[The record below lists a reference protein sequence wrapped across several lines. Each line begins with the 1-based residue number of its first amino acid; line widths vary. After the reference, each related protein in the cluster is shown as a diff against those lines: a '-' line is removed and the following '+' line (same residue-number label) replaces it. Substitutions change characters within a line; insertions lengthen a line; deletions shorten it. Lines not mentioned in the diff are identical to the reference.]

1 MGNGLDFDYDF
12 SGWATKNDLRC
23 ADGLTIRR
31 DAFADQNGEVV
42 PLVWSHQHNSP
53 NNVLGHALLV
63 NTDDGV
69 YTFAKFN
76 GSKEAQ
82 DAKIRVDNGDVK
94 SLSIYANML
103 TKSGKDVMHGTI
115 REVSLVLAGANP
127 GAYIDNVIKHGVEMD
142 DEAVICT
149 GEDIILEHD
158 AFFDDEL
165 SHSDDSDEGYD
176 EAEEE
181 GEEEMDG
188 ELDIQDVVDSMT
200 DEQKEAMYTVAG
212 LAAMEALD
220 SVDDDDD
227 DYEEDEEMKHNVFDT
242 DVVQGQDYIS
252 HGDQE
257 MILDLAKTN
266 KTTFQDAL
274 AYYADENSI
283 SHDAIASGFVQP
295 PASGNVTWLFPEY
308 KDVKP
313 GAPELITYD
322 TGWVTTI
329 MNKVHKSPISRIRTR
344 QVDIRDIDELR
355 AKGYIKGK
363 QKTQTGNFNLV
374 RRETDPQTIYV
385 KSALHRDDI
394 IDITDFDYV
403 QYLYNI
409 DRAQLNEEIA
419 TAIMFGDGR
428 EAGSDGKIDPTH
440 IRPVYGDDPLYT
452 IYADLNRDVV
462 AQSLANT
469 STGVNFTDDYIT
481 AEAFIQTLLF
491 ARENFKGSGTPDMY
505 ITPHMLNVML
515 LARDLNGRRIYGTK
529 AELASAL
536 DVGAIYTVEQMEN
549 KKRTI
554 TVEGSP
560 VTKKCLAVVGNFA
573 DYYVGSTKGGEIT
586 HFTQFDI
593 DFNQQKSLLETRL
606 SGANTR
612 VYSFIAI
619 EETVNPN

>member
-1 MGNGLDFDYDF
+1 MRTSDFDYDF
-12 SGWATKNDLRC
+12 SGWATKNDLKC

-31 DAFADQNGEVV
+31 DAFADQDGEIV

-53 NNVLGHALLV
+53 DNVLGHALLV

-127 GAYIDNVIKHGVEMD
+127 GAFIDNVIKHGIEMD

-149 GEDIILEHD
+149 GEDIVLEHS
-158 AFFDDEL
+158 AEDDTE
-165 SHSDDSDEGYD
+165 DY
-176 EAEEE
+176 EED
-181 GEEEMDG
+181 EEMEDN
-188 ELDIQDVVDSMT
+188 EMNVADVIDTMT
-200 DEQKEAMYTVAG
+200 EEQKEALFTVVGMAIEDAQSG
-212 LAAMEALD
+212 VAD
-220 SVDDDDD
+220 VDDDE
-227 DYEEDEEMKHNVFDT
+227 DYEEDEEMKHNVFDA

-274 AYYADENSI
+274 AYYADENAI

-355 AKGYIKGK
+355 AKGYVKGK

-536 DVGAIYTVEQMEN
+536 DVGDIHTVEQMEN
-549 KKRTI
+549 KTRSI
-554 TVEGSP
+554 TVDGSP

>member
-1 MGNGLDFDYDF
+1 MRTSDFDYDF
-12 SGWATKNDLRC
+12 SGWATKNDLKC
-23 ADGLTIRR
+23 GDGLTIRR
-31 DAFADQNGEVV
+31 GAFADQDGEIV
-42 PLVWSHQHNSP
+42 PLVWSHQHSSP

-63 NTDDGV
+63 NADDGV

-82 DAKIRVDNGDVK
+82 DAKIRVDNGDIK
-94 SLSIYANML
+94 SLSIYANQL
-103 TKSGKDVMHGTI
+103 TKNGADVMHGTI

-127 GAYIDNVIKHGVEMD
+127 GAFIDNVIKHGVEMD

-149 GEDIILEHD
+149 GEDIVLEHS
-158 AFFDDEL
+158 AEDDTE
-165 SHSDDSDEGYD
+165 DY
-176 EAEEE
+176 EED
-181 GEEEMDG
+181 EEMDDEMNVG
-188 ELDIQDVVDSMT
+188 DVIDTMT
-200 DEQKEAMYTVAG
+200 EEQKAAMYTVVGMAIEDAQSG
-212 LAAMEALD
+212 VAD
-220 SVDDDDD
+220 VDDDDD
-227 DYEEDEEMKHNVFDT
+227 EDYEEDEEMKHNVFDA

-295 PASGNVTWLFPEY
+295 PAAGNVTWLFPEY

-549 KKRTI
+549 KTRSI

-619 EETVNPN
+619 EETVANG